1 MIAKRRYHPAS
12 ILFKYGRLVRNM
24 FFLFLILFV
33 FNRTDPSTII
43 TYGRYAFLAYVAFS
57 IVSTVL
63 TWLTSAYALDEDRF
77 HLHTGIFNKT
87 ERTISFTK
95 VQNIN
100 RHTSF
105 FHKILGL
112 TSIRFETAT
121 AGEEASVK
129 FDVLTKKEA
138 ARIEEIVEAKRKP
151 EVHKETE
158 IFAEQDESSST
169 EIPSG
174 KPKAL
179 ERTIHFSPTTR
190 DLIKASFTSFSFL
203 LLVPL
208 LGSLY
213 YNVSDFINLDERVD
227 GLVGDVMSSGW
238 IIAATVLVILLASLA
253 FGIFQTFRKYGK
265 YEIASDDKRIYIQK
279 GILSETSFS
288 IAKDRVQA
296 IEVNQSFIKR
306 LLGLAEVKLISAGSL
321 SLGED
326 NLDIS
331 SLYPFLPKAKAYTII
346 SELLPSYT
354 IQERM
359 ERLPRRSLWLRMIK
373 PSWLWIIA
381 TALLIFFKPDFFS
394 IENTW
399 WIASVLLLGL
409 VIISRVL
416 DFLHTR
422 FCLNGELIQFKTGG
436 FTTSLFVTK
445 REKVVEVKVTQ
456 NGLQRLLGL
465 RSLETVTRA
474 KPVHHSYLTDAPET
488 LATDFHKW
496 YRERTKVIELEPVE

>member
-1 MIAKRRYHPAS
+1 MIAKRRHHPAS
-12 ILFKYGRLVRNM
+12 ILFKYGLLVRNL
-24 FFLFLILFV
+24 FFLFLILFI

-43 TYGRYAFLAYVAFS
+43 TYGRYAFLAYLAYS
-57 IVSTVL
+57 IVSTLL
-63 TWLTSAYALDEDRF
+63 TWLTSSYALDAERF
-77 HLHTGIFNKT
+77 HLYNGIFNKT
-87 ERTISFTK
+87 ERTIPFAK

-105 FHKILGL
+105 FHKVLGL

-129 FDVLTKKEA
+129 FDVLTKKGA

-151 EVHKETE
+151 EVREETE
-158 IFAEQDESSST
+158 IGAKEDDAPSA
-169 EIPSG
+169 EIPLA
-174 KPKAL
+174 KPKAPA
-179 ERTIHFSPTTR
+179 RTIHFRPTTR
-190 DLIKASFTSFSFL
+190 ELVKASFTSFSFL

-213 YNVSDFINLDERVD
+213 YNISDFINLEDRVD

-331 SLYPFLPKAKAYTII
+331 SLYPFLPKAKAYAIV

-354 IQERM
+354 IQEEM
-359 ERLPRRSLWLRMIK
+359 ERLPRRSLWLRMLK
-373 PSWLWIIA
+373 PSWLWIIV
-381 TALLIFFKPDFFS
+381 TALLVFFKPDFFR
-394 IENTW
+394 IEQTW
-399 WIASVLLLGL
+399 WIASALLLVL
-409 VIISRVL
+409 IIMSRVL

-422 FCLNGELIQFKTGG
+422 FCLNGQLIQFKTGG

-445 REKVVEVKVTQ
+445 REKVIEVKVTQ
-456 NGLQRLLGL
+456 NGLQRLFGL

-488 LATDFHKW
+488 LASDFHQW
-496 YRERTKVIELEPVE
+496 YRERTNEIELEPVE